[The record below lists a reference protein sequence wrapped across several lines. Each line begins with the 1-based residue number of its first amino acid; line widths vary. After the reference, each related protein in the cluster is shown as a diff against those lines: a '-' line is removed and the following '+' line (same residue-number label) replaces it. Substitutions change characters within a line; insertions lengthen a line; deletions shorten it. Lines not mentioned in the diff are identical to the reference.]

1 MAAIDINIEAVMTAH
16 ILLPRIDNQYPA
28 SLSEKTVTEIL
39 KEQLNFNGIAVTDDL
54 TMGAISNYFPI
65 EQAVVQAVKAG
76 NDLLLVCHDVKTQYS
91 ALEGLMRQWKAGR
104 LQRNG

>member
-1 MAAIDINIEAVMTAH
+1 M
-16 ILLPRIDNQYPA
+16 
-28 SLSEKTVTEIL
+28 
-39 KEQLNFNGIAVTDDL
+39 NFNGIAVTDDL

-91 ALEGLMRQWKAGR
+91 ALEGLI
-104 LQRNG
+104 